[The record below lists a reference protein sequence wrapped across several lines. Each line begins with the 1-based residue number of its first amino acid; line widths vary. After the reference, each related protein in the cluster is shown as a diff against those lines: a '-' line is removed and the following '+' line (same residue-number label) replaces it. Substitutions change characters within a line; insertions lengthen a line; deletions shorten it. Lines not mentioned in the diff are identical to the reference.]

1 MARGSVS
8 IQDIAKVAGVSH
20 STVSRALRNSPHIS
34 VAVKAHIQKLA
45 NEMGY
50 TPNAIAQS
58 LQMRRTN
65 TIGIVVTSIGDPF
78 WSDVVRGAETVA
90 QAHAMS
96 LFLSS
101 AYADPDQEL
110 AAIEQFHRRRVDG
123 ILIADAHLTRG
134 HAERLNR
141 MRVPSVL
148 INCQADSLAT
158 NTNSVTVD
166 DTLGARLAVE
176 HLIELG
182 HRRIGYLGVTS
193 RPLSNTRRYCA
204 YREALANAGIE
215 AQPAWVNITEATGT
229 DDTTLGC
236 ALAESLLHSDVTAIF
251 CYNDM
256 LAIGALLACRSAGM
270 IVPDAISIVGY
281 DDIPA
286 AQYVTPALTTI
297 QQPRFRLGELAMQM
311 LLDLLADRPITSTM
325 VAPTCVIRQSTG
337 QPHAPLLAH

>member
-34 VAVKAHIQKLA
+34 VAVKAHIQHLA
-45 NEMGY
+45 SEMGY
-50 TPNAIAQS
+50 MPNAIAQS

-78 WSDVVRGAETVA
+78 WSDVVRGAEEVA
-90 QAHAMS
+90 RANAMS
-96 LFLSS
+96 IFLSS

-123 ILIADAHLTRG
+123 ILIADAHLTRS

-158 NTNSVTVD
+158 NTNSVAID
-166 DTLGARLAVE
+166 DALGARLAVE
-176 HLIELG
+176 HLLQLG
-182 HRRIGYLGVTS
+182 HRKIGYLGAAN
-193 RPLSNTRRYCA
+193 RPLSNARRYCA
-204 YREALANAGIE
+204 YREALAEAAIA
-215 AQPAWVNITEATGT
+215 AQPEWVEIAAAAGT
-229 DDTTLGC
+229 DDATQGYL
-236 ALAESLLHSDVTAIF
+236 LAEKLLQAGVSAIF

-256 LAIGALLACRSAGM
+256 LAIGAMLACRSAEM
-270 IVPDAISIVGY
+270 PVPEAISVIGY

-311 LLDLLADRPITSTM
+311 LLDLLADRPITSAM

-337 QPHAPLLAH
+337 KPIP